1 MVIQESISA
10 ENTKEKKVTQK
21 IERLNVHWGR
31 ESPRRKKK
39 KKNDRQTDRQIQY
52 GGSRLRRQICRENLL
67 IDGPIDPR
75 LRFIRI
81 KKKKVKKSC
90 VDPPVFKTSYEVFV
104 AR

>member
-39 KKNDRQTDRQIQY
+39 DRQTDRQIHY

-81 KKKKVKKSC
+81 KKKKK
-90 VDPPVFKTSYEVFV
+90 
-104 AR
+104 

>member
-39 KKNDRQTDRQIQY
+39 KKIDRQTDKSSMVGRDY
-52 GGSRLRRQICRENLL
+52 AVRFVERIC
-67 IDGPIDPR
+67 
-75 LRFIRI
+75 
-81 KKKKVKKSC
+81 
-90 VDPPVFKTSYEVFV
+90 
-104 AR
+104 

>member
-39 KKNDRQTDRQIQY
+39 KKKIDRQTDKSSMVGRDY
-52 GGSRLRRQICRENLL
+52 AVRFVGRIC
-67 IDGPIDPR
+67 
-75 LRFIRI
+75 
-81 KKKKVKKSC
+81 
-90 VDPPVFKTSYEVFV
+90 
-104 AR
+104 

>member
-31 ESPRRKKK
+31 ESPRREK
-39 KKNDRQTDRQIQY
+39 KKNRQTDRQIQY

-81 KKKKVKKSC
+81 KKKKSKEILC
-90 VDPPVFKTSYEVFV
+90 
-104 AR
+104 